1 MRVLNTY
8 KTRIPT
14 LKEALDDLDDIETAD
29 AVETELPA
37 DDTVEEVPAEEP
49 IEEPVEEVPAE
60 DPVPELTAEEIDVL
74 KKVLAAYEGGETAE
88 GEVCPEC
95 GEAECICGEDDGAY
109 EGEVIDDDLG
119 DTVELVAAE
128 DLPEPDEESETPYY

>member
-14 LKEALDDLDDIETAD
+14 LKEALDELDDIETAD

-37 DDTVEEVPAEEP
+37 DDTVEEVPTEEP

-60 DPVPELTAEEIDVL
+60 EPVPELTAEEIDVL

-88 GEVCPEC
+88 GDVCPEC
-95 GEAECICGEDDGAY
+95 GEAECICGDDGAY

-119 DTVELVAAE
+119 DTVELVATE

>member
-14 LKEALDDLDDIETAD
+14 LKEALDELDDIETAD

-49 IEEPVEEVPAE
+49 
-60 DPVPELTAEEIDVL
+60 VPELTAEEIDVL
-74 KKVLAAYEGGETAE
+74 KKVLAAYEGNATAE
-88 GEVCPEC
+88 DDVCPEC
-95 GEAECICGEDDGAY
+95 GEADCVCGDDDGAY

-119 DTVELVAAE
+119 DTVELVATE

>member
-14 LKEALDDLDDIETAD
+14 LKEALDELDDIETAD

-37 DDTVEEVPAEEP
+37 DDTVEEVPT
-49 IEEPVEEVPAE
+49 EEPVEEVPAE
-60 DPVPELTAEEIDVL
+60 EPVPELTAEEIDVL
-74 KKVLAAYEGGETAE
+74 KKVLAAYEGNATAE
-88 GEVCPEC
+88 DDVCPEC
-95 GEAECICGEDDGAY
+95 GEADCVCGDDDGAY

-119 DTVELVAAE
+119 DTVELVATE